1 MFHDTVFN
9 NIQYGDITKPSEAVF
24 EAAKMAELHDTIVNR
39 FPMKY
44 DTQVGERGLKL
55 SGMVAVGKKL
65 QIIVKIILAMSG
77 LSVHEWWRK
86 FKRNK

>member
-55 SGMVAVGKKL
+55 SGRAGEGM
-65 QIIVKIILAMSG
+65 
-77 LSVHEWWRK
+77 E
-86 FKRNK
+86 